1 MATAFYNV
9 ADPNNAFAVHS
20 TTMIKQELGFWLS
33 VFTPDSVDDD
43 IDEFISSIIAT
54 THYTRTDISQAC
66 DVALMLHAMPRLKDY
81 ALNTGVLCLR
91 RLHLI
96 YRHTLAVEPELI
108 EPHLINLVTPTS
120 PPPAI
125 TDAPNARRPGPQPGT
140 LPRSPSGAQ
149 DYRRRGGGTAL
160 PRPPERSHHCLRGVT
175 ERQSR
180 GHLAGAQ
187 GDFR

>member
-20 TTMIKQELGFWLS
+20 TTMIEQELGFWLS

-43 IDEFISSIIAT
+43 IDEFISSIVAT
-54 THYTRTDISQAC
+54 THYTRTDVSQAC

-120 PPPAI
+120 PHQQLPTP
-125 TDAPNARRPGPQPGT
+125 RT
-140 LPRSPSGAQ
+140 LAAQVRKLVLSPSGAQ